1 MTETMPE
8 AVPDK
13 GSAHIVV
20 LGNEK
25 GGSGKT
31 TTAMHLIALLLHEGA
46 RVGSMDLDS
55 RQRSLTRY
63 VENRKAWAEA
73 NGVKLVMPDHVVIP
87 RSDADT
93 VTEAQAIERGAFE
106 AEFNR
111 LSAENDFIVI
121 DCPGA
126 DSYLSR
132 LAHATADTLIT
143 PMNDSFVD
151 FDLLGRVDPQSW
163 KIKGPSVYSE
173 MVWESRK
180 RRVMRD
186 GGKIDWVV
194 MRNRLSS
201 LAAKNKRRVEGVLE
215 ALATRIGFRLAPG
228 VGERVIFRE
237 MFPSGLTLLDLRQ
250 EGVEAQM
257 SMSHVAARAEVRALL
272 DVLDLP
278 MPGARPESQ
287 AAETE
292 SGAEAEETQ
301 LSETSP
307 EEIQV
312 ESAPTSE
319 EGPDEVTGPNAG

>member
-1 MTETMPE
+1 MTDIGPG
-8 AVPDK
+8 K

-31 TTAMHLIALLLHEGA
+31 TTAMHLIATLLHEGE
-46 RVGSMDLDS
+46 RVGSIDLDS

-63 VENRKAWAEA
+63 VENRKAWAET
-73 NGVKLVMPDHVVIP
+73 NRVNLVMPDHVVIP
-87 RSDADT
+87 RSEADS
-93 VTEAQAIERGAFE
+93 VAEAQVIEKAAFDE
-106 AEFNR
+106 SFGR
-111 LSAENDFIVI
+111 LAAENDFVVI

-132 LAHATADTLIT
+132 LGHSVADTLIT

-173 MVWESRK
+173 MVWDARK
-180 RRVMRD
+180 RRVVQD

-194 MRNRLSS
+194 MRNRLST
-201 LAAKNKRRVEGVLE
+201 LAAKNKRRVESVLE
-215 ALATRIGFRLAPG
+215 ALASRIGFRLAPG

-250 EGVEAQM
+250 EGVDAQM
-257 SMSHVAARAEVRALL
+257 SMSHVAARAEIRALL
-272 DVLDLP
+272 DLLDLP
-278 MPGARPESQ
+278 TARRRMDTAPMGQMEMP
-287 AAETE
+287 
-292 SGAEAEETQ
+292 
-301 LSETSP
+301 SP
-307 EEIQV
+307 V
-312 ESAPTSE
+312 ERVAN
-319 EGPDEVTGPNAG
+319 GN